1 MGLASFLDSNGKRWR
16 VWKVETP
23 SSRAHL
29 MDVRYRDGWLVFE
42 REDQSER
49 RRLQQVPEDWASL
62 PPQRL
67 ELLCDVAVPVA
78 GGRSIDTGQFKPST
92 RLPDNEPRR
101 DR

>member
-1 MGLASFLDSNGKRWR
+1 MGLVSFLDSNGQRWR
-16 VWKVETP
+16 VWKVDTP

-49 RRLQQVPEDWASL
+49 RRLQQVPEDWATL
-62 PPQRL
+62 PSQRL
-67 ELLCDVAVPVA
+67 ELLCEVAVPVA
-78 GGRSIDTGQFKPST
+78 GARSLDTGQFKPST
-92 RLPDNEPRR
+92 RLPDNEPHR